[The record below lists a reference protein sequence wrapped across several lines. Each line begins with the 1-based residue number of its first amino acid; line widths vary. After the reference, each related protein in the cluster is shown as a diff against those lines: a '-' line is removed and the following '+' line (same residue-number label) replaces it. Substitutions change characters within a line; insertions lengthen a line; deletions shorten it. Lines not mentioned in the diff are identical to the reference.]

1 MDLYLKWPK
10 WIRSLIHFQLIFVKD
25 IRSLS
30 RFIIFA
36 RGYLVP
42 ALFVE
47 KKLFFPI
54 ELPFFFCHTILDYLL
69 GKDIGVKLL
78 ILWWNRKAQEGWN
91 SLPQVAIISQYLLT
105 LWQNLAPWQTF
116 RSGDWG
122 FLIEKILE
130 AFLIFNFF
138 LPQPSGD
145 FSQLLT
151 WFRIPLLEMETRR
164 WGRKTRAHLIFMET
178 GE

>member
-1 MDLYLKWPK
+1 MD
-10 WIRSLIHFQLIFVKD
+10 FQLIFVKD

-47 KKLFFPI
+47 KKTI

-78 ILWWNRKAQEGWN
+78 IL
-91 SLPQVAIISQYLLT
+91 
-105 LWQNLAPWQTF
+105 
-116 RSGDWG
+116 
-122 FLIEKILE
+122 
-130 AFLIFNFF
+130 
-138 LPQPSGD
+138 
-145 FSQLLT
+145 
-151 WFRIPLLEMETRR
+151 
-164 WGRKTRAHLIFMET
+164 
-178 GE
+178 